1 MHLLLFH
8 LKNVIIQIK
17 VGFVEL
23 PHSKFLQ
30 IIFFGDVAA
39 RKMDVNTDFI
49 IYLFLKW
56 TIVNSRRRIVLYI
69 MYTSPRSKRTEM

>member
-23 PHSKFLQ
+23 PHSKFLHMFFF
-30 IIFFGDVAA
+30 FFGDVAS

-49 IYLFLKW
+49 IYLFLK
-56 TIVNSRRRIVLYI
+56 
-69 MYTSPRSKRTEM
+69 

>member
-23 PHSKFLQ
+23 PHSKFLHMLF
-30 IIFFGDVAA
+30 FFGDVAS

-56 TIVNSRRRIVLYI
+56 TIVNSRHRIVLYI
-69 MYTSPRSKRTEM
+69 YVYFT